1 VKLAPVKPPGVPLL
15 HYILQLVHN
24 GANEPMGP
32 HLAPSYRFLLIDDAW
47 FAAPDTSPLVSRGLS
62 LIARGAEQRHRL
74 HFAGSFRE
82 QQRRHPIYARCV
94 VGIRCE

>member
-1 VKLAPVKPPGVPLL
+1 MKPPGMPL
-15 HYILQLVHN
+15 HYMFLSACSKRLNVN
-24 GANEPMGP
+24 GSSDSSHTRRGNQ
-32 HLAPSYRFLLIDDAW
+32 LLIDYTW

-62 LIARGAEQRHRL
+62 LITRGPEQRHRL

-82 QQRRHPIYARCV
+82 QQRCHPIYARSV

>member
-1 VKLAPVKPPGVPLL
+1 MCEGSPVKPPGVPLQL
-15 HYILQLVHN
+15 HSTVGSTGLTNRWVHTRHP
-24 GANEPMGP
+24 A
-32 HLAPSYRFLLIDDAW
+32 RFLLIDDAW